1 VTAAGTAGPVL
12 RRPEHRLDRR
22 AVGYW
27 TTRAACGWLLL
38 AAAQTV
44 WLLWAS
50 DGRRGLHLAALAVTA
65 VAGTAHTLV
74 MPSWRYRVHRWEAAP
89 EALYTQTGWLVEERR
104 IAPVSRIQTV
114 DTARGPLEQLFGLTN
129 VTVTTA
135 SAAGPVV
142 IQGLGHTTAME
153 LAAALTRRAQ
163 STKGDAT

>member
-1 VTAAGTAGPVL
+1 MTAGTAAGPVL
-12 RRPEHRLDRR
+12 RRPGNRLERR

-27 TTRAACGWLLL
+27 TVRAAAAWLLL
-38 AAAQTV
+38 LGAQGLWSLFGPDGHGTLRQAAF
-44 WLLWAS
+44 
-50 DGRRGLHLAALAVTA
+50 AATA
-65 VAGTAHTLV
+65 VAGAAHTLV

-135 SAAGPVV
+135 SAAGPLV
-142 IQGLGHTTAME
+142 IQGLGHTAAME
-153 LAAALTRRAQ
+153 LAASLTQRAQ
-163 STKGDAT
+163 LAKDDAT